1 MNEKNFFKNFSVSLI
16 SFWLIIFALVP
27 VLMIV
32 AVSFFTSHTP
42 GELTP
47 KFTLENFRSLADPI
61 FLKVL
66 YESFKMAFFTTVLC
80 LVISFPFA
88 YNLSRYKGRFKSIL
102 MMMIIIPFWTSSL
115 IRTYAI
121 IVIIKTNGLL
131 NNILEFLGIIHEPLR
146 LMYTPSAVLVGM
158 VYSLLPFMILPLY
171 AVLEKLD
178 YRMIEAAK
186 DLGADRMQ
194 TFAKIVLPLSMPGI
208 IAGCM
213 LVFLPTLCLFYIS
226 DVLGG
231 AKTVLI
237 GNFIRDQ
244 FLLTRNWPLGS
255 AASMILTAV
264 MFVII
269 IIYYRSSK
277 KTGSEAI

>member
-1 MNEKNFFKNFSVSLI
+1 MNDKNRFKTISISLI
-16 SFWLIIFALVP
+16 TFWLVVFVLVP
-27 VLMIV
+27 VLMV
-32 AVSFFTSHTP
+32 LSVSFMTSDAP
-42 GELTP
+42 GEITRP
-47 KFTLENFRSLADPI
+47 ITLKNYKEMFDPV

-66 YESFKMAFFTTVLC
+66 FDSFKMAFETTAIC
-80 LVISFPFA
+80 LIAGFPFA
-88 YNLSRYKGRFKSIL
+88 YNLSRYRGRYKSLLL
-102 MMMIIIPFWTSSL
+102 MLIIIPFWTSSL

-131 NNILEFLGIIHEPLR
+131 NAVLLYLGIIHEPLM

-178 YRMIEAAK
+178 GKYIEAAK
-186 DLGADRMQ
+186 DLGAGRIQ
-194 TFAKIVLPLSMPGI
+194 TFMHVILPLSMPGI

-231 AKTVLI
+231 AKTLLI
-237 GNFIRDQ
+237 GNFIRNQ
-244 FLLTRNWPLGS
+244 FLLVRNWPLGA
-255 AASMILTAV
+255 AASMILMV
-264 MFVII
+264 LMFII
-269 IIYYRSSK
+269 MFIYYRSTK
-277 KTGSEAI
+277 KTGREAI